1 MGLVEP
7 GKERVFFCAVVFGS
21 GAVHSTASAA
31 RCLPARCY
39 SNRTRPASENN
50 LVLNENLLCA
60 NGGKIGGG
68 SGRGEGG
75 KKGRKEGMRRL
86 DLAYLSCTFKAY
98 WRNIQRFIVFL
109 QFFFFSP
116 LYISLKF
123 CLIYLICS
131 VRAHIKM
138 TKKKQIHFLQ
148 KSQVSSQSQ
157 VINSSHFSSFTS
169 INGII
174 MQHYVMFLLMS
185 CVCMRGIELFAGW
198 GTMPASTGIPPL
210 YPSPFSLVLF
220 GPSQPVANCPI
231 RKSQSGWTVA
241 RERVPTAKINCL
253 SLPGSG
259 CTTLT
264 SAQRTWRHQRT
275 RREVEIGVKGWEF
288 GVSLDQ

>member
-1 MGLVEP
+1 MEHP
-7 GKERVFFCAVVFGS
+7 EI
-21 GAVHSTASAA
+21 
-31 RCLPARCY
+31 Y
-39 SNRTRPASENN
+39 S
-50 LVLNENLLCA
+50 
-60 NGGKIGGG
+60 
-68 SGRGEGG
+68 
-75 KKGRKEGMRRL
+75 
-86 DLAYLSCTFKAY
+86 
-98 WRNIQRFIVFL
+98 
-109 QFFFFSP
+109 FFFPSVVYFFRIPLNLFNCFSSSP
-116 LYISLKF
+116 YKNDQKN
-123 CLIYLICS
+123 
-131 VRAHIKM
+131 VD
-138 TKKKQIHFLQ
+138 TFLQ
-148 KSQVSSQSQ
+148 KSQVSSQSC

-231 RKSQSGWTVA
+231 RKGQSGWTVA

-264 SAQRTWRHQRT
+264 
-275 RREVEIGVKGWEF
+275 
-288 GVSLDQ
+288 